1 MEAAAASMNAAED
14 SKRSGSSG
22 SELDLLKGLSRDD
35 AEVSSVRDSEPRDSG

>member
-1 MEAAAASMNAAED
+1 MEAAAASTNAED

-35 AEVSSVRDSEPRDSG
+35 AEVSSLSSARDS